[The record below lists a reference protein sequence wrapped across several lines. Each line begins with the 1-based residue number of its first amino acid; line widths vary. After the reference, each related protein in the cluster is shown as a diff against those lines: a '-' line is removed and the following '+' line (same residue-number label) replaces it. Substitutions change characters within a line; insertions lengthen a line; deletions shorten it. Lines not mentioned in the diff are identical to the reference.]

1 MPNDRVQLD
10 QLIAAPNDIARS
22 ELLDLYKIAL
32 DEYRFEVTLNW
43 QRTQYYFTVNTA
55 VVAVAASILKV
66 NGLDGWLPPLIVGT
80 LFVVGFVT
88 ARLARRMI
96 DKGHTYYRRAV
107 YKKTLIEHLLGRFQS
122 VSSDPSANLAIATT
136 EGMLEAQ
143 AILNDPK
150 GYSDRGPSTGSITH
164 MLFGMMSM
172 FMVGNALLA
181 LLCFALSASRGASE
195 LHGYLSNGK
204 RSTPAPRTQIVSPRK
219 DKTGFPRTTTN
230 P

>member
-1 MPNDRVQLD
+1 VPDDRVPLD
-10 QLIAAPNDIARS
+10 QLVATPNDVARS
-22 ELLDLYKIAL
+22 ELLDLYKLAL

-55 VVAVAASILKV
+55 VIAAASILKV

-80 LFVVGFVT
+80 LFVVGYVT

-107 YKKTLIEHLLGRFQS
+107 YKKTLIEHLLGRFHS
-122 VSSDPSANLAIATT
+122 IGSDPSANLAIATT
-136 EGMLEAQ
+136 EGMLEAR
-143 AILNDPK
+143 AILSDPK
-150 GYSDRGPSTGSITH
+150 GYSERGPSKGSITH

-181 LLCFALSASRGASE
+181 LLCFALAASRGASE
-195 LHGYLSNGK
+195 VQRYIAKGK
-204 RSTPAPRTQIVSPRK
+204 RSTLAPITRSVLPQK
-219 DKTGFPRTTTN
+219 GAKTLQPRTTTQ

>member
-1 MPNDRVQLD
+1 VPDDRVQLD
-10 QLIAAPNDIARS
+10 QLIAAPNDIART

-43 QRTQYYFTVNTA
+43 QRTQYYFTINTA
-55 VVAVAASILKV
+55 VIAVAASILKV

-107 YKKTLIEHLLGRFQS
+107 YKKTLIEHLLGRFQA
-122 VSSDPSANLAIATT
+122 VGADPSANLAIATT

-143 AILNDPK
+143 AILSDPK
-150 GYSDRGPSTGSITH
+150 CYSDRGPSKGSITH
-164 MLFGMMSM
+164 MLVGMMAM

-181 LLCFALSASRGASE
+181 LLCFGLAASRGVIE
-195 LHGYLSNGK
+195 LRSYVSIGTK
-204 RSTPAPRTQIVSPRK
+204 STPTLTRHNATPQKGTLQ
-219 DKTGFPRTTTN
+219 PRTTTR